1 MDFLKKDFIFKD
13 VNKLKGVGTQL
24 SKYLKNKGIEK
35 IKDIILNLPYSETD
49 RSKLVK
55 LNNLEIDK
63 GEPLKGKL
71 LIQMFEKSSLRT
83 RLSFYLAIKQLGG
96 STLTLRP
103 DELHLAKGGESIQD
117 TAKILSNFGNA
128 FMLRTDSDKK
138 LEEFEKYLSIPIIN
152 GLSPSSHPTQILSDI
167 FTVEEIKNKPIS
179 NLKITWIG
187 DSNNVLNSLIAAS
200 IKFSFKLNIGCPTKY
215 QPSKIIM
222 KYIKSNN
229 NKIRIL
235 HDPKKAAKGADV
247 IFSDKVISM
256 NDKVNKSKKLGQFKK
271 FKINKKLM
279 SLAKK
284 NCIFLHCLPRG
295 KEVEEDVFL
304 SKQSKVW
311 QQALNRVHVQKSI
324 LLYCFGKLR

>member
-1 MDFLKKDFIFKD
+1 MRNFLNLKDIPVRDLKK
-13 VNKLKGVGTQL
+13 
-24 SKYLKNKGIEK
+24 
-35 IKDIILNLPYSETD
+35 ILFDAKRRKRL
-49 RSKLVK
+49 RKR

-63 GEPLKGKL
+63 GAPLKGKL

-103 DELHLAKGGESIQD
+103 DELHLSKGGESIQD

-179 NLKITWIG
+179 KLNITWIG

-200 IKFSFKLNIGCPTKY
+200 IKFSFKLSIGCPTKY

-235 HDPKKAAKGADV
+235 HDPKKAVKGADV

-256 NDKVNKSKKLGQFKK
+256 NDKVNKSKKLNQFKK

-279 SLAKK
+279 SFAKK

-304 SKQSKVW
+304 SKKSKVW

>member
-1 MDFLKKDFIFKD
+1 MRNFL
-13 VNKLKGVGTQL
+13 NL
-24 SKYLKNKGIEK
+24 
-35 IKDIILNLPYSETD
+35 KDISVRDLKRILFDAKRRKRL
-49 RSKLVK
+49 RKR

-63 GEPLKGKL
+63 GAPLKGKL

-103 DELHLAKGGESIQD
+103 DELHLSKGGESIQD

-179 NLKITWIG
+179 SLNITWIG

-200 IKFSFKLNIGCPTKY
+200 IKFSFKLSIGCPTKY
-215 QPSKIIM
+215 QPSKMIM
-222 KYIKSNN
+222 KYIKSND

-256 NDKVNKSKKLGQFKK
+256 NDKVNKSKKMNQFKK
-271 FKINKKLM
+271 FRINKKLM
-279 SLAKK
+279 SFAKK

-304 SKQSKVW
+304 SKKSKVW
-311 QQALNRVHVQKSI
+311 QQAINRVHVQKSI